1 MTFIWKK
8 GFGEL
13 QEKVKSQNKTRNG
26 KMNQKDLSLFA
37 NSPKKIRMVI
47 LIKPLIFVW
56 TKAAGG
62 AFLWYSLKKIFLNP
76 GIFEE
81 KC

>member
-13 QEKVKSQNKTRNG
+13 QEKVKSQNKTRNR

-47 LIKPLIFVW
+47 LNQ
-56 TKAAGG
+56 
-62 AFLWYSLKKIFLNP
+62 SL
-76 GIFEE
+76 
-81 KC
+81 